1 MVLDHLQCWGSRET
15 HLGPGEGLE
24 LAADI
29 VPARWR
35 LLAQFDARVR
45 VWAPEAWRALPHRL
59 AGRLTRCSSAVADN
73 GADPDEGS
81 RPAPARTTTW
91 KHAHCW
97 LLK

>member
-1 MVLDHLQCWGSRET
+1 MFQKTEKHVGRCGQTGKEQGTDNEEQRW
-15 HLGPGEGLE
+15 
-24 LAADI
+24 I
-29 VPARWR
+29 AR
-35 LLAQFDARVR
+35 D
-45 VWAPEAWRALPHRL
+45 AWRALPHRL
-59 AGRLTRCSSAVADN
+59 AGCLTRCSSAVADN